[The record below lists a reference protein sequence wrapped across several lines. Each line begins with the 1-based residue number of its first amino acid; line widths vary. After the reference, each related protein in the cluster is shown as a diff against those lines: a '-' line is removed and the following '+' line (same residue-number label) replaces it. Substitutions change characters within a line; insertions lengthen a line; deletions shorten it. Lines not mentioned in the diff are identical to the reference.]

1 MLKTALNMFVGG
13 LIAASVSLAFAV
25 TGIQPQPG
33 NSNSLIDGTWLL
45 GLAGQQNE
53 LYQSGI
59 TAAGTTQATA
69 TSLPAGIGLIEIDTV
84 PASSGVRLPSCIAG
98 TEIQSFNTTSTT
110 LLYYP
115 NLANNPI
122 TGAQDT
128 INGGTSFSVTGVS
141 GPPTGTVTAFMCA
154 KNGVWGAK

>member
-1 MLKTALNMFVGG
+1 MLKTITNFIAGALV
-13 LIAASVSLAFAV
+13 ASAVATAFAV
-25 TGIQPQPG
+25 TGIQPQSG

-69 TSLPAGIGLIEIDTV
+69 ASIPAGIGLIEVDTV
-84 PASSGVRLPSCIAG
+84 GAGSGVRLPSAIAG
-98 TEIQSFNTTSTT
+98 TEIQLYNSTGTT
-110 LLYYP
+110 LAVYP

-122 TGAQDT
+122 TGVQDT
-128 INGGTSFSVTGVS
+128 INGSTSFSDT
-141 GPPTGTVTAFMCA
+141 TVITALMCA